1 MTADPARPERAP
13 PLHTYEV
20 QADAQGERLDKF
32 LVGVQA
38 ELGRQGARWL
48 TEQGLVRVDGAR
60 ASKSRRLRAGE
71 RVEVFGEW
79 GGAPPAEPDAKLV
92 LVLERPDLVVVDK
105 PAGQASAPLGAVTS
119 GTLAGALLG
128 RYPEMRAL
136 GYRSREPGLL
146 HRLDTSTSGL
156 VLAARTQ
163 QAFDTLREALAQER
177 LHKRYLAI
185 VADERLPDTALLE
198 QLLAPHASG
207 SGRVVVASSEQVS
220 GARFCRSRVRTI
232 ERHGRWALVEVEAS
246 RAYRHQV
253 RVQLAA
259 AGWPIAGDREY
270 GGSVAAALEDRHALH
285 ASHLG
290 WNGDEA
296 VPPFVADSL
305 LPSDLRAFLER
316 G

>member
-1 MTADPARPERAP
+1 VKLDPARPQRDP

-20 QADAQGERLDKF
+20 QPAAAGERLDKF
-32 LVGVQA
+32 LVAVQA

-60 ASKSRRLRAGE
+60 ATKSRRLCAGQ

-79 GGAPPAEPDAKLV
+79 GGAPPAEPDAPLA
-92 LVLERPDLVVVDK
+92 LVLERTDLVVVDK
-105 PAGQASAPLGAVTS
+105 PAGQPSAPLGAVTP

-146 HRLDTSTSGL
+146 HRLDTNTSGL
-156 VLAARTQ
+156 VLAARTPI
-163 QAFDTLREALAQER
+163 AFETLRGALGEER

-185 VADERLPDTALLE
+185 VTDERLPDAALLE

-207 SGRVVVASSEQVS
+207 SGRVVVAQSEQVS
-220 GARFCRSRVRTI
+220 GARFCRSRVRTL
-232 ERHGRWALVEVEAS
+232 ERHGRWALVEVQAS

-270 GGSVAAALEDRHALH
+270 GGSIANALEHRHALH

-290 WNGDEA
+290 WDGGGG
-296 VPPFVADSL
+296 VPPFVADSP
-305 LPSDLRAFLER
+305 LPGDLRAFLQR